1 MHNIGQLTGIWR
13 SGVVDGRVDHTEGVV
28 DSLGRVCLL
37 SVGGGSRRDGRRAFT
52 SARDAASC
60 ALALQRELADDPI
73 LPRLAL
79 HAGEADAG
87 PEGDVHGPAMSHC
100 DCIRDS
106 ASAGQVVLSQQA
118 ADLVSGCLPVGC
130 GLSDLGWHRLPDLGP
145 PEHLWQLSHPD
156 LRASFP
162 PPRTLAPGRHN
173 LPVQLTSFVGRRDEL
188 AKVAGLLAGHR
199 LVTLTGSGGCGKTRL
214 ALHAA
219 AGRVGGLPD
228 GVWLAELAPL
238 TDPGQVSS
246 TVAATLPVRA
256 AGAAGDL
263 DGLATAIG
271 DRALLLVLD
280 NCEHLAR
287 RCAEVAERLLLACPR
302 LRLLA
307 TSREPLGVPGEV
319 TWRVPS
325 LSFPVDAQ
333 LSRDELGRFE
343 AVQLFTERSR
353 RARPGF
359 TLTAA
364 NAHSVAEICGRLD
377 GIPLA
382 LELAAA
388 RMRVLSA
395 EQIAAGLRDRFQLL
409 TGGSR
414 TAMPRQQTL
423 EASVAWSYHLLDED
437 ERVFLRR
444 LSAFAGGFS
453 PEAAEAVGAG
463 GAVANG
469 GMGGI
474 GGIGGIGPEQILGLL
489 SQLAD
494 KSLIQADDEAEGRFG
509 MLETVRHYAGR
520 RLIESGEAAATW
532 RRHFEFFL
540 AAADRRPHE
549 SADAYRERLRA
560 DYDNIR
566 QALEWAAGQDDP
578 GLLLGLATRLG
589 EFWSLSIHLAEA
601 RRWLRIAAE
610 RGAPADLALRARALG
625 SLAQVA
631 SLAADMTTA
640 MEAGTAAL
648 DLLRQLGDADGMIVA
663 LTSLG
668 SSATIMGE
676 PDAGRPY
683 LNEAI
688 TLAEQTGDQRALAY
702 ALALLGRTAVNSAVD
717 RDEGREALR
726 RSLAVARACDARDA
740 ESIAIFLLGV
750 LDALDCKPADALA
763 LLGRALPGLREAGDG
778 FFLSFCLTAIAH
790 SQALLGDFA
799 TADAACDELDAI
811 GEAMGPA
818 RLYFSAESRGWVA
831 FCRGQWPQA
840 VSAFRGQLSY
850 YASVA
855 LRGMWTGNLAWS
867 ELLCEEPDTA
877 RWRLDDFIRTSDPA
891 RTCLALPLAVRAL
904 IARGDGD
911 HGRAEELA
919 HAAVADSPA
928 DAFGR
933 LTVWTCLAV
942 LAAVSADGGGHEIA
956 ARLAGA
962 AGAFAYSAG
971 LAGPKAT
978 AELIDSVAGACRAA
992 LGHDRFAEAWAA
1004 GQDMTLEDAAAYASR
1019 GRGTRRRPAT
1029 GWAALTPTELRVAR
1043 AVADGL
1049 SNPQIAERMFI
1060 SRRTV
1065 ATHLTSIFRKLGI
1078 SSRAELA
1085 AVAVRR
1091 DG

>member
-1 MHNIGQLTGIWR
+1 
-13 SGVVDGRVDHTEGVV
+13 VV
-28 DSLGRVCLL
+28 DSPGRVCLL
-37 SVGGGSRRDGRRAFT
+37 SAGGGSRRDGRRAFT

-60 ALALQRELADDPI
+60 ALSLQRELADDPV

-79 HAGEADAG
+79 HTSEAGAG
-87 PEGDVHGPAMSHC
+87 PEGDGPAMSHC

-130 GLSDLGWHRLPDLGP
+130 GLTDLGWHRLPDLGP

-162 PPRTLAPGRHN
+162 PPHTLEPGRHN

-188 AKVAGLLAGHR
+188 AKVAGLVAGHR

-228 GVWLAELAPL
+228 GVWLVELAPL
-238 TDPGQVSS
+238 TDPGQLSGA
-246 TVAATLPVRA
+246 VASALPVRA
-256 AGAAGDL
+256 AGAASGL

-271 DRALLLVLD
+271 DRALLLILD

-333 LSRDELGRFE
+333 LSSDELGRFE

-359 TLTAA
+359 TVTAA
-364 NAHSVAEICGRLD
+364 NARSVAEICGRLD

-437 ERVFLRR
+437 ERALLRR

-453 PEAAEAVGAG
+453 PAAAEAVGAG
-463 GAVANG
+463 GTN
-469 GMGGI
+469 
-474 GGIGGIGPEQILGLL
+474 GGIGPEQILALL

-520 RLIESGEAAATW
+520 RLIESGEAAGTW

-540 AAADRRPHE
+540 AAADRRPGE

-566 QALEWAAGQDDP
+566 QALEWAASQDDP

-648 DLLRQLGDADGMIVA
+648 ELLRQLGDADGMIVA

-676 PDAGRPY
+676 ADAGRPY
-683 LNEAI
+683 LDEAI
-688 TLAEQTGDQRALAY
+688 ALAEQTGDQRALAY
-702 ALALLGRTAVNSAVD
+702 ALALLGRTAVNSAVG
-717 RDEGREALR
+717 RDAGREALR
-726 RSLAVARACDARDA
+726 RSLAVARSCDARDA

-790 SQALLGDFA
+790 SHALLGDFA
-799 TADAACDELDAI
+799 AADEACDELDAI

-818 RLYFSAESRGWVA
+818 RLYFSAEARGWLA

-867 ELLCEEPDTA
+867 ELLCGEPDTA
-877 RWRLDDFIRTSDPA
+877 RRRLDDFIRTSDPA

-911 HGRAEELA
+911 HERAEELA

-942 LAAVSADGGGHEIA
+942 LAAVSTEGGGGHEVA

-962 AGAFAYSAG
+962 ADAFARSTG
-971 LAGPKAT
+971 LARPKAT
-978 AELIDSVAGACRAA
+978 AELIDSVGGACRAA
-992 LGHDRFAEAWAA
+992 LGHDRFAGAWAA

-1019 GRGTRRRPAT
+1019 GRGRRRRPAT

>member
-1 MHNIGQLTGIWR
+1 LWWIAL
-13 SGVVDGRVDHTEGVV
+13 
-28 DSLGRVCLL
+28 
-37 SVGGGSRRDGRRAFT
+37 GGSA
-52 SARDAASC
+52 
-60 ALALQRELADDPI
+60 
-73 LPRLAL
+73 
-79 HAGEADAG
+79 
-87 PEGDVHGPAMSHC
+87 
-100 DCIRDS
+100 
-106 ASAGQVVLSQQA
+106 
-118 ADLVSGCLPVGC
+118 
-130 GLSDLGWHRLPDLGP
+130 
-145 PEHLWQLSHPD
+145 
-156 LRASFP
+156 FP
-162 PPRTLAPGRHN
+162 PPHTLEPGRHN

-188 AKVAGLLAGHR
+188 AKVTGLLAGHR

-219 AGRVGGLPD
+219 ADRVGGLPD

-238 TDPGQVSS
+238 TGPGQVSS
-246 TVAATLPVRA
+246 AIAAALSVRA
-256 AGAAGDL
+256 AGAASDL

-271 DRALLLVLD
+271 DQAVLLVLD

-333 LSRDELGRFE
+333 LSSDELGRFE

-359 TLTAA
+359 ALTAV
-364 NAHSVAEICGRLD
+364 NARSVAEICGRLD

-437 ERVFLRR
+437 ERAFLRR

-463 GAVANG
+463 GVSDAVGARG
-469 GMGGI
+469 GTGARGAS
-474 GGIGGIGPEQILGLL
+474 GGIGPEQILGLL

-520 RLIESGEAAATW
+520 RLIESGEAAGAW

-540 AAADRRPHE
+540 AAADRRPDE

-610 RGAPADLALRARALG
+610 RGGPADLALRARALG

-688 TLAEQTGDQRALAY
+688 ALAEQTGDQRALAY
-702 ALALLGRTAVNSAVD
+702 ALALLGRTAVNSAVG
-717 RDEGREALR
+717 RDAGRVALR
-726 RSLAVARACDARDA
+726 RSLSVAHACAATDA

-799 TADAACDELDAI
+799 AADAACDELDAI

-855 LRGMWTGNLAWS
+855 LRGMWTANLAWS
-867 ELLCEEPDTA
+867 ELLCGEPDTA
-877 RWRLDDFIRTSDPA
+877 RRRLDDFIRTSDPA

-911 HGRAEELA
+911 QERAEELA
-919 HAAVADSPA
+919 HEAVADSPA

-942 LAAVSADGGGHEIA
+942 LAAVCADGGGHEVA

-962 AGAFAYSAG
+962 AGAFAHPAG

-978 AELIDSVAGACRAA
+978 AELVDSAVGACRAA

-1019 GRGTRRRPAT
+1019 GRGRRRRPAT

-1060 SRRTV
+1060 SRRTA

-1085 AVAVRR
+1085 AAAVRR

>member
-1 MHNIGQLTGIWR
+1 M
-13 SGVVDGRVDHTEGVV
+13 
-28 DSLGRVCLL
+28 DSPGRVCLL

-60 ALALQRELADDPI
+60 ALALQREFADDPV

-79 HAGEADAG
+79 HAGQAEAE
-87 PEGDVHGPAMSHC
+87 PEGDVYGPAMSHC

-162 PPRTLAPGRHN
+162 PPRTLEPGRHN

-219 AGRVGGLPD
+219 AGRAGGLPD
-228 GVWLAELAPL
+228 GVWLVELAPL
-238 TDPGQVSS
+238 TDPGQVSGAI
-246 TVAATLPVRA
+246 AAALSVRA
-256 AGAAGDL
+256 AGAASDL

-333 LSRDELGRFE
+333 LSSDELGRFE

-359 TLTAA
+359 TLTPA
-364 NAHSVAEICGRLD
+364 NTRSVAEICGRLD

-437 ERVFLRR
+437 ERAFLRR
-444 LSAFAGGFS
+444 LSAFADGFS
-453 PEAAEAVGAG
+453 PEAAEAVGAS
-463 GAVANG
+463 AV
-469 GMGGI
+469 GGI
-474 GGIGGIGPEQILGLL
+474 GAVGASGGIGPEQILGLL

-520 RLIESGEAAATW
+520 RLVESGEAAGTW
-532 RRHFEFFL
+532 CRHFEFFL
-540 AAADRRPHE
+540 AAADRRPDE

-566 QALEWAAGQDDP
+566 QALEWAADQDDP

-688 TLAEQTGDQRALAY
+688 ALAEQTGDQRALAY
-702 ALALLGRTAVNSAVD
+702 ALALLGRTAVNSAAG
-717 RDEGREALR
+717 RDAGREALR

-799 TADAACDELDAI
+799 AADAACDELDAI

-855 LRGMWTGNLAWS
+855 LRGMWTANLAWS
-867 ELLCEEPDTA
+867 ELLRGEPDTA
-877 RWRLDDFIRTSDPA
+877 RRRLDDFIRTSDPA

-911 HGRAEELA
+911 HERAEELA

-942 LAAVSADGGGHEIA
+942 LAAVSADGGGHEVA

-962 AGAFAYSAG
+962 AGAFAHSAG

-978 AELIDSVAGACRAA
+978 AELIDSAAGACRAA

-1004 GQDMTLEDAAAYASR
+1004 GLDMTLEDAAAYASR
-1019 GRGTRRRPAT
+1019 GRGRRRRPAT
-1029 GWAALTPTELRVAR
+1029 GWPALTPTELRVAR
-1043 AVADGL
+1043 AVTDGL

-1065 ATHLTSIFRKLGI
+1065 ATHLTSIFRKLGV

>member
-1 MHNIGQLTGIWR
+1 M
-13 SGVVDGRVDHTEGVV
+13 
-28 DSLGRVCLL
+28 DSPGRVCLL
-37 SVGGGSRRDGRRAFT
+37 SVGGGSRRDGRRALT

-60 ALALQRELADDPI
+60 ALALQRELADDPV

-79 HAGEADAG
+79 HAGQAEAG
-87 PEGDVHGPAMSHC
+87 PEGDVYGPAMSHC

-130 GLSDLGWHRLPDLGP
+130 GLSDLGWRRLPDLGP

-156 LRASFP
+156 LRSSFP
-162 PPRTLAPGRHN
+162 PPHSLEPGRHN

-188 AKVAGLLAGHR
+188 AKAADLLAGHR

-228 GVWLAELAPL
+228 GVWLVELAPL
-238 TDPGQVSS
+238 TDPGQVSGAI
-246 TVAATLPVRA
+246 AAALSVRA
-256 AGAAGDL
+256 AGAASDL

-359 TLTAA
+359 TLTVA
-364 NAHSVAEICGRLD
+364 NARSVAEICGRLD

-423 EASVAWSYHLLDED
+423 EASVAWSYHLLDQD
-437 ERVFLRR
+437 ERALLRR

-463 GAVANG
+463 GAVAN
-469 GMGGI
+469 GGI

-540 AAADRRPHE
+540 AAADRRPDE
-549 SADAYRERLRA
+549 SADAYRERVRA

-640 MEAGTAAL
+640 MEAGTSAL

-683 LNEAI
+683 LYEAI
-688 TLAEQTGDQRALAY
+688 ALAEQTRDQRALAY
-702 ALALLGRTAVNSAVD
+702 ALALLGRTAVNSAAG
-717 RDEGREALR
+717 RDAGREALR

-799 TADAACDELDAI
+799 AADAACDELDAI

-855 LRGMWTGNLAWS
+855 LRGMWTANLAWS
-867 ELLCEEPDTA
+867 ELLRGEPDTA
-877 RWRLDDFIRTSDPA
+877 RRRLDDFIRTSDPA

-911 HGRAEELA
+911 HERAGELA
-919 HAAVADSPA
+919 RAAVADSPA

-942 LAAVSADGGGHEIA
+942 LAAVSADGGGHEVA

-962 AGAFAYSAG
+962 AGAFAHSAG

-978 AELIDSVAGACRAA
+978 AELIDSAAGACRAA

-1019 GRGTRRRPAT
+1019 GRGRRRRPAT
-1029 GWAALTPTELRVAR
+1029 GWPALTPTELRVAR
-1043 AVADGL
+1043 AVTDGL

>member
-1 MHNIGQLTGIWR
+1 
-13 SGVVDGRVDHTEGVV
+13 V
-28 DSLGRVCLL
+28 
-37 SVGGGSRRDGRRAFT
+37 FT
-52 SARDAASC
+52 STRDAASC
-60 ALALQRELADDPI
+60 ALALQRELAHDPV

-79 HAGEADAG
+79 HAGEPDAG
-87 PEGDVHGPAMSHC
+87 PGGDVHGPAMSHC

-106 ASAGQVVLSQQA
+106 ASGGQVVLSQQA

-162 PPRTLAPGRHN
+162 PLHALQPGRHN

-188 AKVAGLLAGHR
+188 AKVAGVLAGHR

-219 AGRVGGLPD
+219 AGRAGGLPD
-228 GVWLAELAPL
+228 GVWLVELAPL
-238 TDPGQVSS
+238 TDPGQVSGAI
-246 TVAATLPVRA
+246 AAGLPVRA
-256 AGAAGDL
+256 AGAASDL

-307 TSREPLGVPGEV
+307 TSREPLGVPGEA

-333 LSRDELGRFE
+333 LSSDELGRFE
-343 AVQLFTERSR
+343 AAQLFTERSR

-364 NAHSVAEICGRLD
+364 NARPVAEICGRLD

-437 ERVFLRR
+437 ERALLRR

-453 PEAAEAVGAG
+453 PAAAEAVGAG
-463 GAVANG
+463 GASG
-469 GMGGI
+469 GTGGI
-474 GGIGGIGPEQILGLL
+474 RPEQILGLL

-520 RLIESGEAAATW
+520 RLTESGEAAATW
-532 RRHFEFFL
+532 RRHFGFFL
-540 AAADRRPHE
+540 AAADRRPDE

-578 GLLLGLATRLG
+578 GLLLGLASRLG

-648 DLLRQLGDADGMIVA
+648 ELLRRLGDADGMIVA

-688 TLAEQTGDQRALAY
+688 ALAEQTGDQRALAY

-717 RDEGREALR
+717 RDAGREALR
-726 RSLAVARACDARDA
+726 RSLAVAHAADATDA
-740 ESIAIFLLGV
+740 ESIAVFLLGV
-750 LDALDCKPADALA
+750 LDALDCKPADALT

-778 FFLSFCLTAIAH
+778 FFLSFCLTATAH
-790 SQALLGDFA
+790 SLALLGDFA
-799 TADAACDELDAI
+799 AANAACDELDAI

-818 RLYFSAESRGWVA
+818 RLYFSAEARGWLA

-840 VSAFRGQLSY
+840 VSAFRGQLCY

-867 ELLCEEPDTA
+867 ELLCGEPDTA
-877 RWRLDDFIRTSDPA
+877 RRRLDDFIRTSDPA

-911 HGRAEELA
+911 HERAEELA

-942 LAAVSADGGGHEIA
+942 LAAVSADGSGHEVA

-962 AGAFAYSAG
+962 ADAFAHAAG
-971 LAGPKAT
+971 LARPKAT
-978 AELIDSVAGACRAA
+978 AELIDSAGAACRAA

-1004 GQDMTLEDAAAYASR
+1004 GQGMTLEDAAAYASR
-1019 GRGTRRRPAT
+1019 GRGRRRRPAT
-1029 GWAALTPTELRVAR
+1029 GWAALTPTELRVAK

-1065 ATHLTSIFRKLGI
+1065 ATHLTSIFRKLGVC
-1078 SSRAELA
+1078 SRAELA

-1091 DG
+1091 AG

>member
-1 MHNIGQLTGIWR
+1 
-13 SGVVDGRVDHTEGVV
+13 VDHTEGVV
-28 DSLGRVCLL
+28 DSPERVCLL
-37 SVGGGSRRDGRRAFT
+37 SVGGGSRRDGRQAFT
-52 SARDAASC
+52 SAREAASC
-60 ALALQRELADDPI
+60 ALALQRELAGDPV

-79 HAGEADAG
+79 HAGG
-87 PEGDVHGPAMSHC
+87 PEDGVHGPAGDVHGPAMSHC
-100 DCIRDS
+100 DCIRGS
-106 ASAGQVVLSQQA
+106 ASPGQVVLSQQA
-118 ADLVSGCLPVGC
+118 ADLVAGHLPVGC

-156 LRASFP
+156 LQADFP
-162 PPRTLAPGRHN
+162 RLHALQPGRHN

-188 AKVAGLLAGHR
+188 GKVAGLLADHR

-219 AGRVGGLPD
+219 AGRVDGLPD
-228 GVWLAELAPL
+228 GVWLVELAPL
-238 TDPGQVSS
+238 ADPGQVAGAI
-246 TVAATLPVRA
+246 AAALSVRA
-256 AGAAGDL
+256 AGAASDL
-263 DGLATAIG
+263 DRLVAAIG
-271 DRALLLVLD
+271 DQALLLVLD

-287 RCAEVAERLLLACPR
+287 RCAEAAERLLLACPR

-325 LSFPVDAQ
+325 LSFPADAQ
-333 LSRDELGRFE
+333 LSSDKLGRFE

-359 TLTAA
+359 ALTSA
-364 NAHSVAEICGRLD
+364 NARPVAEICGRLD

-395 EQIAAGLRDRFQLL
+395 EQIAAGLRDRFRLL

-423 EASVAWSYHLLDED
+423 EASVAWSYHLLDDD
-437 ERVFLRR
+437 ERALLRR
-444 LSAFAGGFS
+444 LSAFLGGFS
-453 PEAAEAVGAG
+453 TQAAEAVGASG
-463 GAVANG
+463 TTGESGTTGTTGAS
-469 GMGGI
+469 
-474 GGIGGIGPEQILGLL
+474 GGIGPAQILGLL

-494 KSLIQADDEAEGRFG
+494 KSLIQADDEADGRFG
-509 MLETVRHYAGR
+509 MLETVRHYADR
-520 RLIESGEAAATW
+520 RLVESGEAAATW
-532 RRHFEFFL
+532 QRHYEFFL
-540 AAADRRPHE
+540 TSAARRPDE
-549 SADAYRERLRA
+549 SAGAYRERLRA

-566 QALEWAAGQDDP
+566 QALEWAASEDDP
-578 GLLLGLATRLG
+578 GLLLGLAARLG

-631 SLAADMTTA
+631 SLAADMPTA
-640 MEAGTAAL
+640 VEAGTAAL
-648 DLLRQLGDADGMIVA
+648 DLLRQLNDTDGMIVA

-683 LNEAI
+683 LTEAI
-688 TLAEQTGDQRALAY
+688 ALAEQTGDQRALAY
-702 ALALLGRTAVNSAVD
+702 ALALLGRTAVNSAVG
-717 RDEGREALR
+717 RDSGREALQ
-726 RSLAVARACDARDA
+726 RSLTVARACGARDA
-740 ESIAIFLLGV
+740 ESIAIFLLG
-750 LDALDCKPADALA
+750 ALDGLDCRPADAIA
-763 LLGRALPGLREAGDG
+763 LLRRALPGLRESEDG
-778 FFLSFCLTAIAH
+778 FFLSFCLAAIAH
-790 SQALLGDFA
+790 SEALLGDFA
-799 TADAACDELDAI
+799 AAGAACDELDAI
-811 GEAMGPA
+811 GDAMGTA
-818 RLYFSAESRGWVA
+818 RLYFSAASRGWLA
-831 FCRGQWPQA
+831 FCRGQWPEA
-840 VSAFRGQLSY
+840 VSAYREQLSY
-850 YASVA
+850 FASVA
-855 LRGMWTGNLAWS
+855 LRGMWTGSLAWS
-867 ELLCEEPDTA
+867 ELLSGDPGTA
-877 RWRLDDFIRTSDPA
+877 RRRLDDFIRTSDPE

-904 IARGDGD
+904 IARADGD
-911 HGRAEELA
+911 HERAEELA
-919 HAAVADSPA
+919 HAAVAESPT

-942 LAAVSADGGGHEIA
+942 LAAVSADGGGHEVA

-962 AGAFAYSAG
+962 ADAFAHAAG
-971 LAGPKAT
+971 LTRPPAAG
-978 AELIDSVAGACRAA
+978 ELIESVAAACRAA
-992 LGHDRFAEAWAA
+992 LGDDRLAEAWTL

-1019 GRGTRRRPAT
+1019 GRGRRRRPAT
-1029 GWAALTPTELRVAR
+1029 GWAGLTPTELRVAG
-1043 AVADGL
+1043 AVAGGL

-1065 ATHLTSIFRKLGI
+1065 ATHLTSIFRKLGV

-1091 DG
+1091 EG

>member
-1 MHNIGQLTGIWR
+1 VN
-13 SGVVDGRVDHTEGVV
+13 SP
-28 DSLGRVCLL
+28 GRVCLL

-60 ALALQRELADDPI
+60 ALALQRELADDPV

-87 PEGDVHGPAMSHC
+87 PEGDVYGPAMSHC
-100 DCIRDS
+100 DCIQDS
-106 ASAGQVVLSQQA
+106 ASPGQVVLSQQA
-118 ADLVSGCLPVGC
+118 AELVSGRLPAGC

-145 PEHLWQLSHPD
+145 PEHLLQLDHPD
-156 LRASFP
+156 LRTSFP
-162 PPRTLAPGRHN
+162 PLHTLEPGRHN
-173 LPVQLTSFVGRRDEL
+173 LPVQLTSLVGRRDEL
-188 AKVAGLLAGHR
+188 ARVAGLLADHR
-199 LVTLTGSGGCGKTRL
+199 LVTLTGAGGCGKTRL

-219 AGRVGGLPD
+219 ASRVGGLPD
-228 GVWLAELAPL
+228 GTWLVELAPL
-238 TDPGQVSS
+238 ADPGQVPG
-246 TVAATLPVRA
+246 VIAAALPVRTP
-256 AGAAGDL
+256 GAADDL
-263 DGLATAIG
+263 DRLAAVIS

-325 LSFPVDAQ
+325 LSFPADAQ
-333 LSRDELGRFE
+333 LGSDELGRFE

-364 NAHSVAEICGRLD
+364 NARPVAEICGRLD

-414 TAMPRQQTL
+414 TALPRQQTL
-423 EASVAWSYHLLDED
+423 EASVAWSYHLLDEA
-437 ERVFLRR
+437 ERALLRR

-453 PEAAEAVGAG
+453 PAAAEAVGAG
-463 GAVANG
+463 DE
-469 GMGGI
+469 
-474 GGIGGIGPEQILGLL
+474 IGPDRILGLL

-494 KSLIQADDEAEGRFG
+494 KSLIQAGDEAEGRFG
-509 MLETVRHYAGR
+509 MLETVRQYADR

-532 RRHFEFFL
+532 RRHYEFFL
-540 AAADRRPHE
+540 TGTDRRPNE
-549 SADAYRERLRA
+549 GTDAYRERLRA
-560 DYDNIR
+560 DYDNIT
-566 QALEWAAGQDDP
+566 QALEWAAAQDDP

-610 RGAPADLALRARALG
+610 RGAPADLGLRARALG

-631 SLAADMTTA
+631 SLAADMPTA
-640 MEAGTAAL
+640 VEAGTAGL
-648 DLLRQLGDADGMIVA
+648 DLLRQLDDADGMIVA
-663 LTSLG
+663 LSSLG

-688 TLAEQTGDQRALAY
+688 ALAEQTGDQRALAY
-702 ALALLGRTAVNSAVD
+702 ALALLGRTAVNTAVG
-717 RDEGREALR
+717 RDAGREALR
-726 RSLAVARACDARDA
+726 RSLAVARACGARDG

-750 LDALDCKPADALA
+750 LDALDCRPADALT
-763 LLGRALPGLREAGDG
+763 LLGRALPGLREAEDG

-799 TADAACDELDAI
+799 AAEAACDELDAI
-811 GEAMGPA
+811 GEAMGTA
-818 RLYFSAESRGWVA
+818 RLYFSAEARGWLA
-831 FCRGQWPQA
+831 FCRGQWPRA
-840 VSAFRGQLSY
+840 AGAFREQLSY

-867 ELLCEEPDTA
+867 ELLCGEPGTA
-877 RWRLDDFIRTSDPA
+877 RRRLDDFIRTSDPA

-904 IARGDGD
+904 IARADGD
-911 HGRAEELA
+911 HERAEELA

-942 LAAVSADGGGHEIA
+942 LAAVSADGGGHELA

-962 AGAFAYSAG
+962 ADAFADSAG
-971 LAGPKAT
+971 LARPKAT
-978 AELIDSVAGACRAA
+978 AELIACVAAACRAV
-992 LGHDRFAEAWAA
+992 LGDDRFAEAWAA

-1019 GRGTRRRPAT
+1019 GRGSRRRPAT
-1029 GWAALTPTELRVAR
+1029 GWGGLTPTELRVAR

-1065 ATHLTSIFRKLGI
+1065 ATHLTSIFRKLGV

-1085 AVAVRR
+1085 AVAARR
-1091 DG
+1091 ES

>member
-1 MHNIGQLTGIWR
+1 MAAWITLE
-13 SGVVDGRVDHTEGVV
+13 VVV
-28 DSLGRVCLL
+28 DSPGRICLL
-37 SVGGGSRRDGRRAFT
+37 SIGGGSRRDGRRAFT

-60 ALALQRELADDPI
+60 ALALQRELADDAV
-73 LPRLAL
+73 LPRVAL
-79 HAGEADAG
+79 HAGEAEAG
-87 PEGDVHGPAMSHC
+87 PEGDVYGPALSHC

-145 PEHLWQLSHPD
+145 PEQLWQLGHSD

-162 PPRTLAPGRHN
+162 PLHTLEPGRHN

-219 AGRVGGLPD
+219 AGRVGGLPG

-238 TDPGQVSS
+238 TGPGQVCGA
-246 TVAATLPVRA
+246 VAAALPVRA
-256 AGAAGDL
+256 AGAASDV
-263 DGLATAIG
+263 DSLATAIA

-325 LSFPVDAQ
+325 LSFPLDAQ
-333 LSRDELGRFE
+333 LSSDELGRFE
-343 AVQLFTERSR
+343 AAQLFTERSR

-364 NAHSVAEICGRLD
+364 NARSVAEICGRLD

-423 EASVAWSYHLLDED
+423 EASVAWSYHLLHED
-437 ERVFLRR
+437 ERALLRR
-444 LSAFAGGFS
+444 LSAFSGGFS

-463 GAVANG
+463 GTG
-469 GMGGI
+469 GGI
-474 GGIGGIGPEQILGLL
+474 GAVSASGGIGPAQILGLL

-494 KSLIQADDEAEGRFG
+494 KSLIQADDEAQGRFG

-532 RRHFEFFL
+532 RRHFEFFI
-540 AAADRRPHE
+540 AAADRRPDE
-549 SADAYRERLRA
+549 NADAYRERMRA

-601 RRWLRIAAE
+601 RRWLRIASE
-610 RGAPADLALRARALG
+610 RGGPADLALRARALG
-625 SLAQVA
+625 GLAQVA

-688 TLAEQTGDQRALAY
+688 ALAEQSGDQRALAY
-702 ALALLGRTAVNSAVD
+702 ALALLGRTAVNSAVG
-717 RDEGREALR
+717 RDAGREALR
-726 RSLAVARACDARDA
+726 RSLAVARACEAGEA
-740 ESIAIFLLGV
+740 ESIAIFLLGA

-799 TADAACDELDAI
+799 AADAACDELDAI

-840 VSAFRGQLSY
+840 VSAFRAQLSY

-867 ELLCEEPDTA
+867 ELLCGESGTA
-877 RWRLDDFIRTSDPA
+877 RRRLDDFIRTSDPA

-911 HGRAEELA
+911 HERGEELA
-919 HAAVADSPA
+919 HAALADSPA

-962 AGAFAYSAG
+962 ADAFADSSG

-978 AELIDSVAGACRAA
+978 VELIDSAVGACRAA

-1004 GQDMTLEDAAAYASR
+1004 GQDMTLEEAAAYASR

-1065 ATHLTSIFRKLGI
+1065 ATHLTSIFRKLGV

-1085 AVAVRR
+1085 ATAVRR
-1091 DG
+1091 DN